1 MTRDRRCLRL
11 KSGGIVF
18 ARRMRVGL
26 IDSLKFPVVDYDYRY
41 DWILENTH
49 AHTHTLPGKQSY
61 GIKGKM
67 RAAKHGV
74 KILG

>member
-49 AHTHTLPGKQSY
+49 AHTHSARKQSY

>member
-11 KSGGIVF
+11 KSRGIVF

-41 DWILENTH
+41 DWILENTR
-49 AHTHTLPGKQSY
+49 AHTHTQTVRKAVLRNQREDESCQT
-61 GIKGKM
+61 
-67 RAAKHGV
+67 
-74 KILG
+74 

>member
-49 AHTHTLPGKQSY
+49 TGRKAD
-61 GIKGKM
+61 
-67 RAAKHGV
+67 
-74 KILG
+74 LGNQREDESCQT

>member
-18 ARRMRVGL
+18 AHRMRVGL

-49 AHTHTLPGKQSY
+49 THTGRKADLENQREDESCQT
-61 GIKGKM
+61 
-67 RAAKHGV
+67 
-74 KILG
+74 

>member
-49 AHTHTLPGKQSY
+49 AHAHTARKAVLRNQREDESCQT
-61 GIKGKM
+61 
-67 RAAKHGV
+67 
-74 KILG
+74 